1 MAKAGHGLV
10 LTLLQRR
17 ANLANGHSSDDPS
30 ADREWKYAT
39 ISVVYMLTMPIE
51 ARIRELERELAKANK
66 LIDLYKHEQKENTSL
81 VGQYEHGLWQVT
93 DQIRDYATN
102 NEDRFLAQKR
112 HYNELL
118 QQEKNEHLQM
128 RLDREHWHAQTIRVC
143 EMIRTA
149 YRLRVDEWCD
159 EYRVVVGLQSEVRC
173 LRRCLGMEAE
183 KPEEETGYPYLKDAP
198 FDDQA

>member
-1 MAKAGHGLV
+1 V
-10 LTLLQRR
+10 PTLPTLPTATAATAPAAQTPLQTVSGR
-17 ANLANGHSSDDPS
+17 DVDPS
-30 ADREWKYAT
+30 TSADPST
-39 ISVVYMLTMPIE
+39 E

-66 LIDLYKHEQKENTSL
+66 IIDLYKHEQKENTSL
-81 VGQYEHGLWQVT
+81 VGHYEQGMWQAT
-93 DQIRDYATN
+93 EQIRDYATK

-118 QQEKNEHLQM
+118 QQEKDEHLQT
-128 RLDREHWHAQTIRVC
+128 RLDRDHWHGQTIRVC

-159 EYRVVVGLQSEVRC
+159 EYRVVVALQSEVRC

-183 KPEEETGYPYLKDAP
+183 KPDEETGWPYLKEAP